1 MSTPRFGLG
10 GSPAAQSCAGEELST
25 GRKPW
30 GGFTLVELL
39 VVMALVTLL
48 AAILLPVLGAARER
62 ARQSACLSNLRQIGQ
77 AQLLYAQDWDDRL
90 PDWYTFAPPRPK
102 PFGPYR
108 YWTEYLQP
116 YLRSKAVLHD
126 PSARWASGVPE
137 DEKLAEYALVT
148 WGQHGRGTQT
158 DPYWQWPG
166 STFRVSEVVRP
177 TETLALVDGWAT
189 VSWEGADLRRHG
201 EGMNACFVDGHT
213 RWLKGEEFWRMD
225 TNGQGFYWMHYAAAD
240 R

>member
-1 MSTPRFGLG
+1 MLSAMQA
-10 GSPAAQSCAGEELST
+10 SAGEEIST

-39 VVMALVTLL
+39 VVIALMAVLAGLL
-48 AAILLPVLGAARER
+48 FPVLRSVRER
-62 ARQSACLSNLRQIGQ
+62 AGQSTCLSNLRQIGQ
-77 AQLLYAQDWDDRL
+77 AQLLYVQDWDERL
-90 PDWYTFAPPRPK
+90 PDWYTFAPPRPQ

-108 YWTEYLQP
+108 YWTETFQP
-116 YLRSKAVLHD
+116 YVRSTAILHD
-126 PSARWASGVPE
+126 PSARWPWSLSE
-137 DEKLAEYALVT
+137 DERLAEYVLVT
-148 WGQHGRGTQT
+148 WGQHGRGTRT

-189 VSWEGADLRRHG
+189 VYSEAADLRRHG
-201 EGMNACFVDGHT
+201 EGMNVCFVDGHGG
-213 RWLKGEEFWRMD
+213 WLRAEAFWRVD
-225 TNGQGFYWMHYAAAD
+225 SDGAGFHWMHYATAD